1 MTWVTRS
8 MPNPWC
14 IFPTLGKLNPPA
26 EPLMNGK
33 NGRFLRF
40 SQIGTPPAML
50 RASPMTG
57 LEKHQGS
64 GNKIMNANA
73 AYYRN
78 AFFSVALSVAASLV
92 IMAGTAGLVTA

>member
-1 MTWVTRS
+1 
-8 MPNPWC
+8 
-14 IFPTLGKLNPPA
+14 
-26 EPLMNGK
+26 
-33 NGRFLRF
+33 
-40 SQIGTPPAML
+40 
-50 RASPMTG
+50 MTG